1 MQQVL
6 KHFFNH
12 ARNQKIVSKKRE
24 THSNNFMII
33 YNASFQ
39 SIRRSHDTSNEKHK
53 KFIKPFEIYMKIFF
67 DKHFCVDFI
76 GKNPIFLNRTINFK
90 IYQPKKTSNPQFPL
104 S

>member
-12 ARNQKIVSKKRE
+12 ARNQKIVSKKRD
-24 THSNNFMII
+24 THPNNFMII

-53 KFIKPFEIYMKIFF
+53 KVIKSFEIYENIF
-67 DKHFCVDFI
+67 
-76 GKNPIFLNRTINFK
+76 R
-90 IYQPKKTSNPQFPL
+90 
-104 S
+104 